1 MDHRQARRLNPLLAI
16 WMRPRATIQQIVDD
30 DPETW
35 VLALAAIAGIGQ
47 ALNDASTRSSGDSL
61 DLPSIFIIAVIA
73 GPLLGIFGL
82 YVAGALLRWT
92 GRWIGGHASQVDIRA
107 ASAWS
112 QVPAIWAML
121 LWVPEL
127 WLFGSEMFTEQ
138 TPHIDADPMLQVA
151 LLVMVIIE
159 IVITIWSIVVF
170 LKCLGQVQGFTAWKA
185 LGNSI
190 LAGLVIVV
198 PVAVVVFA
206 AVMML
211 G

>member
-1 MDHRQARRLNPLLAI
+1 MDHRKTRGLNPLLAI
-16 WMRPRATIQQIVDD
+16 WTRPRATIQQIIDD
-30 DPETW
+30 DPEGW

-47 ALNDASTRSSGDSL
+47 TLNDASTRSSGDSL

-73 GPLLGIFGL
+73 GPLLGILGL
-82 YVAGALLRWT
+82 YAVGALLRWT
-92 GRWIGGHASQVDIRA
+92 GRWIGGHASQVEIRC

-138 TPHIDADPMLQVA
+138 TPRIDADPTLQVV
-151 LLVMVIIE
+151 LLVIVMIE

-170 LKCLGQVQGFTAWKA
+170 LECLGQVQGFSAWKA

-198 PVAVVVFA
+198 PIAAAVFA
-206 AVMML
+206 AVMVL